1 MNLARILFTGVL
13 AGVIFLSSGCGWFDS
28 DNQLDPAKSPV
39 GAETVPAPGELG
51 PIPGGDTDIAGP
63 TPFSSKSPE
72 GLAASADS
80 FGEPI
85 PGLNFPTIYFA
96 YDQDQVGAS
105 ERVKLEKV
113 ADYMTKYA
121 GVGVIIEGHCDER
134 GSAEYN
140 RALGERRALSVKQY
154 LVGLGV
160 PDARLK
166 TISYGE
172 ERPAVTG
179 TGPAVFT
186 KNRRAEL
193 VPVRMK

>member
-13 AGVIFLSSGCGWFDS
+13 AGVISLSAGCGWFDS
-28 DNQLDPAKSPV
+28 DNQLDPNNSSS
-39 GAETVPAPGELG
+39 ET
-51 PIPGGDTDIAGP
+51 IPGPGDLGNIPGADMDIAGP
-63 TPFSSKSPE
+63 TDFVNKPE
-72 GLAASADS
+72 TLAAGADN
-80 FGEPI
+80 FGDPI

-140 RALGERRALSVKQY
+140 RALGERRALAVKQY
-154 LVGLGV
+154 LVNLGV
-160 PDARLK
+160 PEARLK

-172 ERPAVTG
+172 ERPAVMG
-179 TGPAVFT
+179 TGPSIFS

>member
-1 MNLARILFTGVL
+1 MNLARILFSGVL
-13 AGVIFLSSGCGWFDS
+13 AGVITLSAGCSWFES
-28 DNQLDPAKSPV
+28 DDKLDPANTNSS
-39 GAETVPAPGELG
+39 ETIPKPGELG
-51 PIPGGDTDIAGP
+51 PIAGSDTDIAGP
-63 TPFSSKSPE
+63 TGFTNESPE
-72 GLAASADS
+72 VLAAGTDN

-140 RALGERRALSVKQY
+140 RALGERRALAVKQY
-154 LVGLGV
+154 LVNLGV

-172 ERPAVTG
+172 ERPAAMG
-179 TGPAVFT
+179 TGASIWT